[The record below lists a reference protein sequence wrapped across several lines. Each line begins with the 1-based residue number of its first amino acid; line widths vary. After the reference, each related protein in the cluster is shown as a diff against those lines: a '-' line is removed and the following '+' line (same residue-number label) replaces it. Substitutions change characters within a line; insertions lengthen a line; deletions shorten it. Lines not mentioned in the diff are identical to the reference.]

1 MSAYTSARHL
11 VKNHYVGISRR
22 PSFGPAYANAL
33 HLVQYHDSQHMLPR
47 YFVKYHDV
55 GISRRPAFGSAYANV
70 WHLVQNHF
78 PGTIRCPAFGPIA
91 LCQLMPTHGI

>member
-1 MSAYTSARHL
+1 MMSAYTSARHL

-33 HLVQYHDSQHMLPR
+33 HLVQYHDSQPMLPR

-78 PGTIRCPAFGPIA
+78 T
-91 LCQLMPTHGI
+91 GIS